1 MTLFRPVLLS
11 LPLTLTFPR
20 GGVLDPDIVV
30 GVGPLDAGQ
39 EGVLVPGA
47 PLVPGGGGGGD
58 LPLLLAR
65 ADNLGLDQLE
75 QTAAQVVQHLKYL
88 QTLRIIKLV
97 HIHHCCL
104 YYTVTMLNPM
114 QSPRIPPELATN
126 QMTGIF

>member
-1 MTLFRPVLLS
+1 MTIFRPVLLS
-11 LPLTLTFPR
+11 LSLTLTFPR

-47 PLVPGGGGGGD
+47 LLVPGGGGGD
-58 LPLLLAR
+58 LSLLLAR
-65 ADNLGLDQLE
+65 ANNLGLDQL
-75 QTAAQVVQHLKYL
+75 QQAAAQVVQHLKYL
-88 QTLRIIKLV
+88 QVIKIFDI
-97 HIHHCCL
+97 IHHGFH

>member
-1 MTLFRPVLLS
+1 MTHFRPVLFS

-20 GGVLDPDIVV
+20 SGVLDPDVVV

-47 PLVPGGGGGGD
+47 PFVPGGGGGY

-65 ADNLGLDQLE
+65 ADNFRLDKLE
-75 QTAAQVVQHLKYL
+75 QAAAQVVQHLKYL
-88 QTLRIIKLV
+88 QTLRIIMLV

>member
-1 MTLFRPVLLS
+1 MTIFRPVLLS
-11 LPLTLTFPR
+11 LSLTLTFPR

-47 PLVPGGGGGGD
+47 LLVPGGGGGD
-58 LPLLLAR
+58 LSLLLAR
-65 ADNLGLDQLE
+65 ANNLGLDQL
-75 QTAAQVVQHLKYL
+75 QQAAAQVVQHLKYL
-88 QTLRIIKLV
+88 QSVEIFDSV
-97 HIHHCCL
+97 HHCFHY